1 MAPRIRFVVAVMVLV
16 LLVVLGLTAVV
27 MVWAT
32 DLVMVRLLMAA
43 IQVGGHSEGLHSTTG
58 EQPPKSKTATR
69 EKKTHSEEHYTHR
82 D

>member
-16 LLVVLGLTAVV
+16 LLVVLGLMV